1 MPRRTVGRNDRRSGA
16 QLPKRGDGRS
26 PAQRDRDRVLY
37 SSAFRRLAEVTQV
50 VAANSGYVFHNRL
63 THSLQ
68 VAQVGRRLA
77 ERFNRDYP
85 ETVTG
90 KYEINPDVVEAAAMA
105 HDLGHPPFGHVIEE
119 ELNDLASQIGGFE
132 GNAQSFRIICK
143 LAFHS
148 EKTSGLDLTRATLAA
163 VLKYPWLKD
172 QNIDKPRKW
181 GAYNSEKIDFTF
193 ARAGL
198 PSQEQTPEAFIM
210 DWSDDITYCVHDLED
225 FYRAGRIPL
234 HLLGARDDGERR
246 YFFENVFQRRELMG
260 NKVPK
265 ARQAELEETL
275 RDLLFYTF
283 PPMQAYRGTQRQRS
297 QLRSFTGSLID
308 RYINGAIV
316 ETSGKSIAVKVAKEF
331 RDEVE
336 VLKELTWTYVIQ
348 DPALATQQLGQ
359 RHMVAKLF
367 EAYTNAAVNRKEWKL
382 FPSYYQERLIATA
395 SDDER
400 IRVCVDLIAGMTEV
414 QVHKVYSRIT
424 GHALESSLF
433 DPLN

>member
-1 MPRRTVGRNDRRSGA
+1 
-16 QLPKRGDGRS
+16 
-26 PAQRDRDRVLY
+26 
-37 SSAFRRLAEVTQV
+37 
-50 VAANSGYVFHNRL
+50 
-63 THSLQ
+63 
-68 VAQVGRRLA
+68 
-77 ERFNRDYP
+77 
-85 ETVTG
+85 
-90 KYEINPDVVEAAAMA
+90 
-105 HDLGHPPFGHVIEE
+105 
-119 ELNDLASQIGGFE
+119 
-132 GNAQSFRIICK
+132 
-143 LAFHS
+143 
-148 EKTSGLDLTRATLAA
+148 
-163 VLKYPWLKD
+163 
-172 QNIDKPRKW
+172 
-181 GAYNSEKIDFTF
+181 
-193 ARAGL
+193 
-198 PSQEQTPEAFIM
+198 
-210 DWSDDITYCVHDLED
+210 
-225 FYRAGRIPL
+225 
-234 HLLGARDDGERR
+234 
-246 YFFENVFQRRELMG
+246 MG